1 MRMRDTNE
9 HLLKSLEKGQQELDT
24 LNTKKD
30 NLEEV
35 WNLFY
40 SHQTL
45 NIAYACYMLD
55 GEKLA
60 TFFDRNFYFNT

>member
-35 WNLFY
+35 
-40 SHQTL
+40 
-45 NIAYACYMLD
+45 
-55 GEKLA
+55 
-60 TFFDRNFYFNT
+60 